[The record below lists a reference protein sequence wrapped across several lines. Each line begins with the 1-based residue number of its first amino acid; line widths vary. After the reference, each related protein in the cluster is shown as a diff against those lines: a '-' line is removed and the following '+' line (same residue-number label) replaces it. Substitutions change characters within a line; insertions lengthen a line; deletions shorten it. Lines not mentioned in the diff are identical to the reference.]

1 MLNNRVVDMNGR
13 ILFLFFTY
21 IFQGVANMEFIWIEW
36 LLWRTNSRQEQKV
49 LFIAELHGPGFSF
62 VLSSC

>member
-21 IFQGVANMEFIWIEW
+21 IFQGVANMEFHLNRMTSLE
-36 LLWRTNSRQEQKV
+36 N
-49 LFIAELHGPGFSF
+49 
-62 VLSSC
+62 